1 MKFTIS
7 DAEECYICRTFL
19 GLSTTEGLET
29 HHFIHGRG
37 LRELADAD
45 GLYAKVCFRH
55 HRALHDDPSHPYD
68 KELKAI
74 AEKAFIIKKMSEG
87 YSEGQARG
95 IFFNRY
101 GRHFDY

>member
-1 MKFTIS
+1 MKSQIS
-7 DAEECYICRTFL
+7 QLNECYICRNFL
-19 GLSTTEGLET
+19 GLENTLNLQT

-55 HRALHDDPSHPYD
+55 HRALHDEPDHPYD

>member
-1 MKFTIS
+1 MKSQITQIN
-7 DAEECYICRTFL
+7 ECYICRKFL
-19 GLSTTEGLET
+19 GVETTAGLQT

-74 AEKAFIIKKMSEG
+74 AEKAFIITKMSDG

-101 GRHFDY
+101 VKHFDY